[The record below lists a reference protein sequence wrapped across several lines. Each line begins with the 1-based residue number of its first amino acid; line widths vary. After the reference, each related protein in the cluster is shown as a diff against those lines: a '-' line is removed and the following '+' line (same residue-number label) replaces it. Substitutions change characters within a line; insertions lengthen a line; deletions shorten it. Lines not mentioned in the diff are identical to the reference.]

1 MIMKAPALHRPLLA
15 LALLAPLACAAQTP
29 ANSGFVFSCVANG
42 GRTISADRPIA
53 ECMDREQRV
62 LRRDGSLD
70 RIIAPPLTA
79 EQRAAKEARERRAVE
94 DKRLQTE
101 AVRRDRNL
109 LQRFPD
115 QTTHDKARQAALQAA
130 TEAMALSERRL
141 AELAAER
148 KPLAAEAE
156 FYKGKP
162 LPPKLRQNFNANDG
176 ATEAQRAAL
185 QNLKTEVARVNANF
199 EAELERLKKLWAGA
213 APGSLDTVAAAKTDT
228 AAAR

>member
-1 MIMKAPALHRPLLA
+1 MPLPRHLLLA
-15 LALLAPLACAAQTP
+15 LALLAPLAGAAQAT
-29 ANSGFVFSCVANG
+29 ANSGFVFTCVANG
-42 GRTISADRPIA
+42 GRTITADRPIA

-79 EQRAAKEARERRAVE
+79 EQRAAKEARDRRLAE
-94 DKRLQTE
+94 EKRAQTE

-109 LQRFPD
+109 LQRYPD
-115 QTTHDKARQAALQAA
+115 RATHDKAREASLQAA
-130 TEAMALSERRL
+130 TEAMAMSERRL

-148 KPLAAEAE
+148 KPIAQEAE

-162 LPPKLRQNFNANDG
+162 LPPKLRQQFNANDG

-185 QNLKTEVARVNANF
+185 QNLKAEVARVNAVYDG
-199 EAELERLKKLWAGA
+199 ELDRLKKLWAGA
-213 APGSLDTVAAAKTDT
+213 PPGSLAAVAAAKADNS
-228 AAAR
+228 APR

>member
-1 MIMKAPALHRPLLA
+1 MLPLRHPLLA
-15 LALLAPLACAAQTP
+15 LALLAPLAGVAQTP
-29 ANSGFVFSCVANG
+29 ANAGFVFTCVANG
-42 GRTISADRPIA
+42 GRTITADRPIA

-70 RIIAPPLTA
+70 RILAPPLTA
-79 EQRAAKEARERRAVE
+79 EQRTAKEARDRRAAE
-94 DKRLQTE
+94 DKRAQAE

-109 LQRFPD
+109 LQRYPD
-115 QTTHDKARQAALQAA
+115 RAAHDKAREASLQAA

-148 KPLAAEAE
+148 KPIAQEAE

-162 LPPKLRQNFNANDG
+162 LPPKLRQQFNANDG

-185 QNLKTEVARVNANF
+185 QNLKAEVARVNAVYDG
-199 EAELERLKKLWAGA
+199 ELERLKKLWAGA
-213 APGSLDTVAAAKTDT
+213 PPGSLAAVAAAT
-228 AAAR
+228 ADNSAPR